1 MRRNVRLIAAAGLLA
16 MSAVTAVS
24 ATPVASNKQEASLLG
39 RVIPEPL
46 KSVNYIQF
54 DPSAGDKELD
64 QAYSLLQRMYPR
76 YISYTTIAKELHD
89 KRAISSGGNP
99 LPVITVTDRTVP
111 DKNKQY
117 VLLTFAHSAE
127 PCGREGVLRAAEDL
141 AMAATKAP
149 DTTYDDGTI
158 GGVSHKFTARQLLQ
172 RLKIYIIVTSPDGWI
187 EGDAGNGDGQY
198 SQYTANGINSN
209 RVAYQTGWVFSTK
222 LLKKHGYTTATQPE
236 GIAVTRVLRHVRAK
250 ELNGRPFAAAA
261 DIHGPLPTG
270 AILIHDVGDDPA
282 KRDRLQDLAKRVL
295 QRMDGVFE
303 SYATHDGAT
312 TYATAASYAESV
324 RALLVRYGVIP
335 SGSLEASY
343 PLHWAAESGIW
354 DLLGYTVSSTWGQF
368 MNDGN
373 VGIGADAIS
382 YEINC
387 LSYAPFDPAQ
397 MQLFV
402 DNVRAIVQTTLVH
415 AAALPELKAKPLT
428 VTNLRGRVGFYDNR
442 NRVTSKD
449 GVGVKVPDGYPGV
462 PLWHQLHQLPYDVSQ
477 TDIFPD
483 LQRQHLV
490 THKLLR
496 VHPAQLRDALK
507 RLDTLVIADQMVPK
521 ASYPLLSRWVR
532 RGGNLVV
539 TDRSLQLMSKI
550 GLGDQSGQPKASL
563 KWGYL
568 GYADLDHKDPLT
580 KDLPPTARETYDPV
594 GLGYPLNMTRD
605 AYWSCDNSG
614 SCPSGTQNN
623 APIWTVPTDAVRSI
637 HGARVIGTVDPP
649 SSRQSIN
656 EGTGNALSDIGIVPL
671 GRGRIAYFGALLPR
685 PTEEFPHF
693 FGLFGNTVT
702 YIGQT
707 MLLRAMTWQRP

>member
-24 ATPVASNKQEASLLG
+24 ATPVASNKQEAALLG

-54 DPSAGDKELD
+54 DPSAGDRELD
-64 QAYSLLQRMYPR
+64 QAYGLLQKMYPR

-89 KRAISSGGNP
+89 KRAVSSGGNP
-99 LPVITVTDRTVP
+99 LPVITVTDKTVP

-141 AMAATKAP
+141 AIAATNAP
-149 DTTYDDGTI
+149 DTTYDDGRL
-158 GGVSHKFTARQLLQ
+158 GGVTHKFTARQLLQ
-172 RLKIYIIVTSPDGWI
+172 RLKIYIIVTSPDGWVQ
-187 EGDAGNGDGQY
+187 GDVGNGDGQY

-209 RVAYQTGWVFSTK
+209 RVAYQTGWVFSTP

-236 GIAVTRVLRHVRAK
+236 GIAVTRFLRQVRAK
-250 ELNGRPFAAAA
+250 EMNGRPFAAAA

-282 KRDRLQDLAKRVL
+282 KRDRLQELAKRVL

-303 SYATHDGAT
+303 SYATHQGAT

-343 PLHWAAESGIW
+343 PLQWAAESGIW

-368 MNDGN
+368 MNDSN

-387 LSYAPFDPAQ
+387 LSNAPWDPAQ

-415 AAALPELKAKPLT
+415 AAALPQLEAQPPT
-428 VTNLRGRVGFYDNR
+428 VMNLRGRVGYFDNGT
-442 NRVTSKD
+442 RVTSRD
-449 GVGVKVPDGYPGV
+449 GAGVPVPKGYPGV
-462 PLWHQLHQLPYDVSQ
+462 PLWHQMKQLPYNVSQ
-477 TDIFPD
+477 TDFFREV
-483 LQRQHLV
+483 QREHLV
-490 THKLLR
+490 TKRLTR
-496 VHPAQLRDALK
+496 VTPASLPRQLRK
-507 RLDTLVIADQMVPK
+507 LDTLVLAD
-521 ASYPLLSRWVR
+521 
-532 RGGNLVV
+532 
-539 TDRSLQLMSKI
+539 
-550 GLGDQSGQPKASL
+550 
-563 KWGYL
+563 
-568 GYADLDHKDPLT
+568 
-580 KDLPPTARETYDPV
+580 ET
-594 GLGYPLNMTRD
+594 
-605 AYWSCDNSG
+605 
-614 SCPSGTQNN
+614 
-623 APIWTVPTDAVRSI
+623 
-637 HGARVIGTVDPP
+637 
-649 SSRQSIN
+649 
-656 EGTGNALSDIGIVPL
+656 
-671 GRGRIAYFGALLPR
+671 
-685 PTEEFPHF
+685 
-693 FGLFGNTVT
+693 
-702 YIGQT
+702 
-707 MLLRAMTWQRP
+707 